1 MTQLQKKTKGL
12 PNSAVVVISPDAKEQ
27 LSIEEIAKAVGLHLV
42 GENHSYQHRYAEDL
56 KCQQVQRE
64 TIYEANSGKKYCVV
78 TEYHEVFTIVDVVDN
93 SHTH

>member
-1 MTQLQKKTKGL
+1 MTQLQKQTRVL
-12 PNSAVVVISPDAKEQ
+12 PILAEVVLSPDAKQQ
-27 LSIEEIAKAVGLHLV
+27 LSIEEIAKAVGLHFV
-42 GENHSYQHRYAEDL
+42 GENHTYEHRYAEDL

-64 TIYEANSGKKYCVV
+64 TIYEKQDGKKFRVV